1 MPPKPQN
8 AFLAKRDAQ
17 QNASHQYRL
26 RALSEIHI
34 MAMLIAA
41 HNKLNAGPGRAP
53 GLLVEYVAVK
63 EKIAKTI
70 QEDIGDSYKKNGN
83 GDREFLHT
91 KKDLALTLKGIL
103 GPDNWRNYQE
113 FFPVLRAYWDI

>member
-26 RALSEIHI
+26 RALSELHI

-41 HNKLNAGPGRAP
+41 HNKLNVGPGRAP
-53 GLLVEYVAVK
+53 GFLVEYVTVK
-63 EKIAKTI
+63 EQIAKTI

-91 KKDLALTLKGIL
+91 KRDLARTLKAII

-113 FFPVLRAYWDI
+113 FFPVLKRYWDI